1 MVKGLNSNDETKVKE
16 SLKKAD
22 HLINDKEDIEEGIVT
37 RTGFSKTSIQK
48 YDDDNFVKNN
58 SPATNTKNKPT
69 ETNDQSAFLNI
80 LERDANERYERK
92 KTANKKANELKEK
105 GNEQFKLKNYEKS
118 IEFYNQVNTPV
129 SFFFNLIN

>member
-48 YDDDNFVKNN
+48 YDDDNFVKNI
-58 SPATNTKNKPT
+58 SPATNTNNKPT
-69 ETNDQSAFLNI
+69 ETTDQSAFLNI

-129 SFFFNLIN
+129 SIFLI